1 MFTQDNND
9 SLLTIDEL
17 CQQLFISPTTAYRL
31 LQTGEITAFKL
42 GSWKIPTWSVKEYIN
57 NHCKANEK
65 ITL

>member
-9 SLLTIDEL
+9 ALLTIDEL

-42 GSWKIPTWSVKEYIN
+42 GTWKK
-57 NHCKANEK
+57 H
-65 ITL
+65 LF

>member
-9 SLLTIDEL
+9 ALLTIDEL

-42 GSWKIPTWSVKEYIN
+42 GTWKIPAKSVKEYIN
-57 NHCKANEK
+57 KRCKAQEK
-65 ITL
+65 